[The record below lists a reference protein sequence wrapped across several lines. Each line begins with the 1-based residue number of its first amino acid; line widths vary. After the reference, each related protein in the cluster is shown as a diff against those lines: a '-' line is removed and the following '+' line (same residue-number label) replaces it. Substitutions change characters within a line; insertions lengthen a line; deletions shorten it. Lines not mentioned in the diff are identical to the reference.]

1 MEKQTTSLPRGLKP
15 TVKPLKT
22 CGPRWQK
29 LTARTTFCLPKTIT
43 LFWSTLELISSKMIK
58 SLSVR
63 VYGQRFINKNTGFLR
78 TFQMMGRKS
87 CIMTEWGFK
96 LLGTQIEGL
105 GGFHRFQQILT
116 ISQSFALKILPYL
129 KLPLPIRLG
138 HMSSWAG
145 IQISF

>member
-1 MEKQTTSLPRGLKP
+1 
-15 TVKPLKT
+15 
-22 CGPRWQK
+22 
-29 LTARTTFCLPKTIT
+29 
-43 LFWSTLELISSKMIK
+43 
-58 SLSVR
+58 
-63 VYGQRFINKNTGFLR
+63 
-78 TFQMMGRKS
+78 MMGRKS

-138 HMSSWAG
+138 HMSS
-145 IQISF
+145 